1 MRASSVLSL
10 SREKLVKRHVVMRLM
25 ARGAGA
31 FWPMPIAWPISPPC
45 LKAPHGARCFL
56 TERGW
61 NLGRRNHNVLMRL
74 LVLGAF

>member
-31 FWPMPIAWPISPPC
+31 FWP
-45 LKAPHGARCFL
+45 G
-56 TERGW
+56 E
-61 NLGRRNHNVLMRL
+61 NLGAAQSDGGVLMHL
-74 LVLGAF
+74 MALGIC